1 MSASQA
7 QIGGVRLEASGPLK
21 LAEVALIVGIVF
33 AVLEF
38 GGTEPISFA
47 VVEVSLAGVAAFFL
61 LSGSNTPSFSYRVL
75 LAPALLMGVV
85 LLQLCP
91 FPASWF
97 QIAEGKPWD
106 GSAHFARLTIE
117 PFATRA
123 HFLTLLTCIIAFILA
138 YIVSQD
144 ARRKRH
150 LVVAIVALGSFEAL
164 YGLAQYLTGFQRI
177 FTYVKK
183 YDLQEATGTYIN
195 RNHYAAVLEMVLP
208 LALALAL
215 HEFGKLGKRQPEV
228 LSKLRRLAARPN
240 LQKSTFWLFIASL
253 LFAALIY
260 SRSRMGI
267 ISAST
272 SLLVMFGILR
282 FNRKAG
288 LPLCAAFLILSV
300 SLAVWIGPGP
310 IVDRFQGVPQ
320 EYAQSDHSRLSIW
333 RDTVAL
339 IRQHPWLGTG
349 FGTFPIAYTA
359 VQTTF
364 LGRFVN
370 HAHNDYLELA
380 SDLGIPTALG
390 LLVSVVWLLARAVQ
404 ISRTS
409 EDHFDR
415 FLALGCAGGIVAL
428 LLHSLAD
435 FNLYIPANCLL
446 FASILGL
453 TMGLG
458 TRCVRSASEGR

>member
-1 MSASQA
+1 MSSAEA
-7 QIGGVRLEASGPLK
+7 QIGAIHVEGSGLLK
-21 LAEVALIVGIVF
+21 VAEISLIVGIIL

-47 VVEVSLAGVAAFFL
+47 VVEVFLAGVAAFFL
-61 LSGSNTPSFSYRVL
+61 LLSRWNRFPLSYRML
-75 LAPALLMGVV
+75 LAPAMLIGVV

-91 FPASWF
+91 FPSSWLP
-97 QIAEGKPWD
+97 IREGKTWGGGP
-106 GSAHFARLTIE
+106 HFVRLTIE
-117 PFATRA
+117 PFATRV
-123 HFLTLLTCIIAFILA
+123 HFLTLLTCIIAFFLA
-138 YIVSQD
+138 YLVSQN

-150 LVVAIVALGSFEAL
+150 LVLAIVALGSFEAL
-164 YGLAQYLTGFQRI
+164 YGIAQYLTGWQRI
-177 FTYVKK
+177 FNYVKK
-183 YDLQEATGTYIN
+183 YDLEEATGTYIN
-195 RNHYAAVLEMVLP
+195 RNHYAGLLEMVLP

-215 HEFGKLGKRQPEV
+215 YEFGKHNKKQPET
-228 LSKLRRLAARPN
+228 LSKLRRLASRPN
-240 LQKSTFWLFIASL
+240 LQKLTLWLFIASL

-272 SLLVMFGILR
+272 SLLMMFAILLL
-282 FNRKAG
+282 NKKAG

-300 SLAVWIGPGP
+300 SLALWIGAGP
-310 IVDRFQGVPQ
+310 IVNRFQGVPE
-320 EYAQSDHSRLSIW
+320 EYARNSRLSIW
-333 RDTVAL
+333 RDTVSL

-364 LGRFVN
+364 LGQFVN

-380 SDLGIPTALG
+380 SDLGIPAVLG
-390 LLVSVVWLLARAVQ
+390 LLVCLVWLLARSVQ
-404 ISRTS
+404 TSRMAK
-409 EDHFDR
+409 DHYDR
-415 FLALGCAGGIVAL
+415 FLALGCAGGIVAI

-446 FASILGL
+446 FTSILGI
-453 TMGLG
+453 TAGLG
-458 TRCVRSASEGR
+458 TRSVSPTSEGR

>member
-1 MSASQA
+1 MSSAQA
-7 QIGGVRLEASGPLK
+7 QVGGIHVERSGPLK
-21 LAEVALIVGIVF
+21 LAEISLIVGMIL

-47 VVEVSLAGVAAFFL
+47 VVEVFLAAAAAFFL
-61 LSGSNTPSFSYRVL
+61 LFPRWNAFPFSYRLL
-75 LAPALLMGVV
+75 LAPAMLMGLV

-91 FPASWF
+91 LPASWVGV
-97 QIAEGKPWD
+97 AEGKTWD
-106 GSAHFARLTIE
+106 GGAHFARLTIE

-123 HFLTLLTCIIAFILA
+123 HFLTLLTCVIAFFLA
-138 YIVSQD
+138 YLVSQD

-164 YGLAQYLTGFQRI
+164 YGLAQYLTGWQRI

-183 YDLQEATGTYIN
+183 YDLEEATGTYVN
-195 RNHYAAVLEMVLP
+195 RNHYAGFLEMVLP
-208 LALALAL
+208 FTLALALY
-215 HEFGKLGKRQPEV
+215 EFGKPYKKPPEA

-240 LQKSTFWLFIASL
+240 LQKFTLWVFIASL
-253 LFAALIY
+253 LFTALIY

-267 ISAST
+267 ISACT
-272 SLLVMFGILR
+272 SVLMMFGILL
-282 FNRKAG
+282 FNKKAA

-300 SLAVWIGPGP
+300 GLALWIGPGP
-310 IVDRFQGVPQ
+310 IVNRFQGVSE
-320 EYAQSDHSRLSIW
+320 EYAQNSRLSIW
-333 RDTVAL
+333 RDTVNL

-349 FGTFPIAYTA
+349 LGTFPIAYTA

-364 LGRFVN
+364 LGQFVN

-380 SDLGIPTALG
+380 SDLGIPAALG
-390 LLVSVVWLLARAVQ
+390 LVVCIVWRLARSVQ
-404 ISRTS
+404 TSRLAK
-409 EDHFDR
+409 DHYDR
-415 FLALGCAGGIVAL
+415 FLALGCAGGVVAI

-453 TMGLG
+453 TMSLE
-458 TRCVRSASEGR
+458 TRSVSTASEHR

>member
-1 MSASQA
+1 MSSAEA
-7 QIGGVRLEASGPLK
+7 HIGGIPVKESGSVQ
-21 LAEVALIVGIVF
+21 LAEVSLIVGIIL

-47 VVEVSLAGVAAFFL
+47 VVEVLLAGVACFFL
-61 LSGSNTPSFSYRVL
+61 LFSRWNTFPFANRVL
-75 LAPALLMGVV
+75 VVPAMLMGLV

-91 FPASWF
+91 FPATWLRVA
-97 QIAEGKPWD
+97 QGKTWGGGP
-106 GSAHFARLTIE
+106 HFALLTVE
-117 PFATRA
+117 PFATRVQ
-123 HFLTLLTCIIAFILA
+123 FLTLLTCIIAFFLA
-138 YIVSQD
+138 YLASQD
-144 ARRKRH
+144 ARRKRQ

-164 YGLAQYLTGFQRI
+164 YGLAQYLTGWQRI

-183 YDLQEATGTYIN
+183 YDLEEATGTYIN
-195 RNHYAAVLEMVLP
+195 RNHYAGFLEMVLP

-215 HEFGKLGKRQPEV
+215 YEFAKHYRRQSET
-228 LSKLRRLAARPN
+228 LSKLKRLATRPN
-240 LQKSTFWLFIASL
+240 LQKFTIWLFIASL

-267 ISAST
+267 ISACMSV
-272 SLLVMFGILR
+272 LVIFGILL
-282 FNRKAG
+282 FNKKTA
-288 LPLCAAFLILSV
+288 LPLCAAFLILSL
-300 SLAVWIGPGP
+300 SLALWIGPGP
-310 IVDRFQGVPQ
+310 IVNRFQGVPE
-320 EYAQSDHSRLSIW
+320 EYAQNGRLSIW
-333 RDTVAL
+333 RDTMTL

-364 LGRFVN
+364 LGQFVN

-380 SDLGIPTALG
+380 SDLGIPAALG
-390 LLVSVVWLLARAVQ
+390 LVVCLVWILTRSVR
-404 ISRTS
+404 ISRMAR
-409 EDHFDR
+409 DHYDR
-415 FLALGCAGGIVAL
+415 FLALGCAGGIVAI

-453 TMGLG
+453 TMGLDS
-458 TRCVRSASEGR
+458 RSVNTASEGK